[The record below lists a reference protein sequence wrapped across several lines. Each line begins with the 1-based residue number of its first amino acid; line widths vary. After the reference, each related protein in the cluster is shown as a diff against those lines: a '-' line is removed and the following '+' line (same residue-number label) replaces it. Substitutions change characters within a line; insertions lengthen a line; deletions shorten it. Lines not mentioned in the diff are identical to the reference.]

1 MPFSFFIET
10 KNDFLNE
17 TYFHVY
23 LHLNALIYGFSFSF
37 FPSVCERAGF
47 SHRQIIDTGNKIE
60 LSHIIHFLL
69 PAVSIKLC
77 NKTLDAFNDEIEKF

>member
-1 MPFSFFIET
+1 MPLFMAFSSLFF
-10 KNDFLNE
+10 L
-17 TYFHVY
+17 
-23 LHLNALIYGFSFSF
+23 
-37 FPSVCERAGF
+37 VCERAGF

-60 LSHIIHFLL
+60 LSHIHFLL